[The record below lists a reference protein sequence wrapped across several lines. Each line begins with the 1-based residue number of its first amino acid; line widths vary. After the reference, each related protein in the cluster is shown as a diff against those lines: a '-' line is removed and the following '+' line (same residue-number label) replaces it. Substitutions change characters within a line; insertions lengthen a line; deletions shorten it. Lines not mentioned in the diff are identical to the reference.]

1 MHGVYAS
8 VSDPLLQDALVGTIR
23 RFAGDVPVGIRGWD
37 DLESGNVV
45 VTSSNDCS
53 PSVCA
58 SLSSRGI
65 RVIVLAPLPTAAER
79 DAYGRAG
86 STAYLA
92 MQVDHEPLKV
102 AISLAQ
108 YASGDDR

>member
-1 MHGVYAS
+1 MQGVYAA
-8 VSDPLLQDALVGTIR
+8 VADPLLQDALIGAIR
-23 RFAGDVPVGIRGWD
+23 RFAGDVPVGIRQWD
-37 DLESGNVV
+37 DLQAGNVV

-53 PSVCA
+53 LTVCA
-58 SLSSRGI
+58 DLSSRGI

-79 DAYGRAG
+79 DAYQRAG

-92 MQVDHEPLKV
+92 MEVNHEPLRV

-108 YASGDDR
+108 YASG